1 MAGEG
6 DAERLIVLLEA
17 RIRDFEKG
25 MAKASGTADRSYDR
39 MRRGSRSATRQMEA
53 DMVRSAGRINQA
65 LAATSTRI
73 GAFGKAFVGG
83 VVGGIAAGGIAGIV
97 SQLGRMAEGIAA
109 IGDEAKRAGVS
120 AQAFQ
125 EWKIVAEQARIP
137 VDSLIDGLKELNLR
151 ADEFVITGKGPA
163 AEAFARLGYTAEDLK
178 AKLKDPSALLLEIIG
193 RLGQMDKAAQ
203 IRIADEVFGGTG
215 GERFVELI
223 AQGEDGI
230 KATIDQAHRLGNI
243 MDDQMIAKAAE
254 VDRQFQI
261 VSTTVGTA
269 LKSAIVDAVLML
281 QDFID
286 RFNGFEAQRDA
297 ALGDRL
303 SAIGGERLDL
313 KGQLFEL
320 NSRERS
326 GESVG
331 DGIFGT
337 RIGES
342 SFGEARADLER
353 QIEALSAEEEM
364 INKVLEQRRKLREAP
379 PPGTSGTP
387 WTPPP
392 PPLPGGGGG
401 STKKSADEYER
412 LAQRITEATAARVA
426 ETEAQRQLNPAVEDY
441 GYALERA
448 RLEHELLAAAQ
459 EAGKAITPALRA
471 EIAALADQYG
481 QAAAEAAELGEEQG
495 KTLDE
500 LQWRRDTLKGVLGDM
515 RQALSDGKLE
525 WQELGD
531 IAMSVLDRV
540 IDKIENELLDALF
553 KAGNAGGGGGGGG
566 SLLSSLLGGLMGGG
580 GGGFTGFEMAWTAA
594 VPGLWAKGGAFD
606 RGHVVPFAKG
616 GAFSNRIV
624 DRPTVFP
631 MADGAG
637 LMGEAGPEAIMPL
650 KRGADGR
657 LGVAGSGGGGQQ
669 TVNLSNT
676 FHIDASNAQPGVG
689 TEIEAAVRRAT
700 KDLTPQVVKALRD
713 IKKRGISV

>member
-17 RIRDFEKG
+17 RIRDFEKN

-53 DMVRSAGRINQA
+53 DMARSAGRINQA

-73 GAFGKAFVGG
+73 GAFGRAFLGG

-137 VDSLIDGLKELNLR
+137 VDSMIDGLKELNLR

-163 AEAFARLGYTAEDLK
+163 AEAFARLGYTAEELK
-178 AKLKDPSALLLEIIG
+178 TKLKDPSALLLEIIG

-269 LKSAIVDAVLML
+269 LKSAIVDAVIML

-297 ALGDRL
+297 ALGERL

-337 RIGES
+337 RFGES

-364 INKVLEQRRKLREAP
+364 INKVLEQRRKLRAAP
-379 PPGTSGTP
+379 QASTSGTP

-392 PPLPGGGGG
+392 PPPPGGG
-401 STKKSADEYER
+401 SNRDSADEYER
-412 LAQRITEATAARVA
+412 LASRITEATAAKVA
-426 ETEAQRQLNPAVEDY
+426 ETEAQRQLNPAVDDY

-459 EAGKAITPALRA
+459 EAGRAITPALRA

-481 QAAAEAAELGEEQG
+481 QAAAEAAKLGEEQG

-515 RQALSDGKLE
+515 RQALSDGRLE

-531 IAMSVLDRV
+531 IAMSVLDRI

-566 SLLSSLLGGLMGGG
+566 SILSSLLGGLLGGA

-606 RGHVVPFAKG
+606 RGRVVPFAKG
-616 GAFSNRIV
+616 GAFSNRVV

-657 LGVAGSGGGGQQ
+657 LGVAGSGGGQQ
-669 TVNLSNT
+669 TVNLSNI
-676 FHIDASNAQPGVG
+676 FHIDASNAQAGVG
-689 TEIEAAVRRAT
+689 DEIKTAIRDAM
-700 KDLTPQVVKALRD
+700 KDLTPHVVKALRD

>member
-17 RIRDFEKG
+17 RIRDFEKN

-53 DMVRSAGRINQA
+53 DMMRSTSRINQA

-73 GAFGKAFVGG
+73 GAFGRAFAGG
-83 VVGGIAAGGIAGIV
+83 ILGGIAAGGIAGIV

-137 VDSLIDGLKELNLR
+137 VDAMIDGLKELNLR

-163 AEAFARLGYTAEDLK
+163 AEAFARLGYTAEELK
-178 AKLKDPSALLLEIIG
+178 TKLKDPSALLLEIIG
-193 RLGQMDKAAQ
+193 RLGHLDKAAQ

-269 LKSAIVDAVLML
+269 LKSAIVDAVIML

-297 ALGDRL
+297 ALGERL
-303 SAIGGERLDL
+303 SSLGHERLDL

-337 RIGES
+337 RFGES
-342 SFGEARADLER
+342 SFGEARADIERRLEA
-353 QIEALSAEEEM
+353 IAAEEEM

-379 PPGTSGTP
+379 PSGTP

-392 PPLPGGGGG
+392 PPPPGGGK
-401 STKKSADEYER
+401 STKDSADDYER
-412 LAQRITEATAARVA
+412 LAQRITEATAAKVA

-441 GYALERA
+441 GYAIERA
-448 RLEHELLAAAQ
+448 RLEHDLLAAAQ
-459 EAGKAITPALRA
+459 EAGRAITPALRA
-471 EIAALADQYG
+471 EIASLADQYG
-481 QAAAEAAELGEEQG
+481 QAAAEAAKLGEEQG
-495 KTLDE
+495 RTLDD
-500 LQWRRDTLKGVLGDM
+500 LAWRRDTLKGVLGDM

-531 IAMSVLDRV
+531 IAMSVLDRL

-553 KAGNAGGGGGGGG
+553 KAGNAGGGGGGG
-566 SLLSSLLGGLMGGG
+566 SLISSLLGGLLGGG

-594 VPGLWAKGGAFD
+594 VAGLWARGGAFD
-606 RGHVVPFAKG
+606 RGRVVPFAKG
-616 GAFSNRIV
+616 GAFSNRVV

-650 KRGADGR
+650 KRGPDGR
-657 LGVAGSGGGGQQ
+657 LGVAGSGGGQQ
-669 TVNLSNT
+669 TVNLSNI

-689 TEIEAAVRRAT
+689 EEIEAAVRRAT

-713 IKKRGISV
+713 IKKMGISV

>member
-17 RIRDFEKG
+17 RIRDFEKN

-53 DMVRSAGRINQA
+53 DMMRSTSRINQA

-73 GAFGKAFVGG
+73 GAFGRAFAGG
-83 VVGGIAAGGIAGIV
+83 ILGGIAAGGIAGIV
-97 SQLGRMAEGIAA
+97 SQFGRMAEGIAA

-137 VDSLIDGLKELNLR
+137 VDAMIDGLKELNLR

-163 AEAFARLGYTAEDLK
+163 AEAFARLGYTAEELK
-178 AKLKDPSALLLEIIG
+178 TKLKDPSALLLEIIG

-297 ALGDRL
+297 ALGERL

-337 RIGES
+337 RFGES

-364 INKVLEQRRKLREAP
+364 INKVLEQRRKLRETP

-392 PPLPGGGGG
+392 PPPPGGG
-401 STKKSADEYER
+401 STRDSADEYER
-412 LAQRITEATAARVA
+412 LAQRITDATAAKVA
-426 ETEAQRQLNPAVEDY
+426 ETEAQRQLNPAVDDY

-459 EAGKAITPALRA
+459 EAGRTITPALRGEIEQLADAYAQASVDARRLADSQDQARQTA
-471 EIAALADQYG
+471 EEFGALGKDVLGGFINDLRAGKSGADALAG
-481 QAAAEAAELGEEQG
+481 A
-495 KTLDE
+495 LD
-500 LQWRRDTLKGVLGDM
+500 KV
-515 RQALSDGKLE
+515 A
-525 WQELGD
+525 
-531 IAMSVLDRV
+531 
-540 IDKIENELLDALF
+540 DKLLDVALNALF
-553 KAGNAGGGGGGGG
+553 GNGSGGGLLGGLFGGGGGG
-566 SLLSSLLGGLMGGG
+566 LLGGLLIPGILHDGGIAGRDGYGKGRVVPSAIFDDAPRYHGGG
-580 GGGFTGFEMAWTAA
+580 
-594 VPGLWAKGGAFD
+594 
-606 RGHVVPFAKG
+606 
-616 GAFSNRIV
+616 I
-624 DRPTVFP
+624 
-631 MADGAG
+631 AG
-637 LMGEAGPEAIMPL
+637 LKQDEVPAILQRGERVLP
-650 KRGADGR
+650 RGASQTP
-657 LGVAGSGGGGQQ
+657 SGGEVDVRVSIDRTG
-669 TVNLSNT
+669 NL
-676 FHIDASNAQPGVG
+676 DAYIAETSGRV
-689 TEIEAAVRRAT
+689 AA
-700 KDLTPQVVKALRD
+700 QVVAASREGTIRAATDAVGKRIRNEPGFLR
-713 IKKRGISV
+713 R